1 MAKVEI
7 EAPEFKPVVITLE
20 SQLEVDII
28 SELLYSV
35 DCGVQ
40 KHEADK
46 EKREIIQS
54 IRRELCHTSSPY
66 SGSNALL
73 RGYLT
78 IIPTEID

>member
-20 SQLEVDII
+20 SQLEVNLIT
-28 SELLYSV
+28 ELFLSV
-35 DCGVQ
+35 DLNIQ
-40 KHEADK
+40 KHKTDK
-46 EKREIIQS
+46 ASREIIRS
-54 IRRELCHTSSPY
+54 IRQGLRGPSSY
-66 SGSNALL
+66 SGSSVLL